1 MESRVIA
8 KESTP
13 LVTLLMASFDYI
25 GDVPLK
31 RHFIFSRCFCVS
43 LLPLS
48 TLIFQ
53 PVFDVHSNLVV

>member
-25 GDVPLK
+25 GDVPQK
-31 RHFIFSRCFCVS
+31 TFHFQSV
-43 LLPLS
+43 LLR
-48 TLIFQ
+48 F
-53 PVFDVHSNLVV
+53 VVAIVYFAIPTRF